1 MKDSHR
7 LPNISRRILHIKR
20 RILQSP
26 LPNENPKNS
35 SVTQIILIGCY
46 CFGVQVKTRV
56 KLEGE
61 ELERYL
67 EAEKEKEKS
76 RQTTEATERRYL

>member
-1 MKDSHR
+1 MKNNHR

-20 RILQSP
+20 RILQSL
-26 LPNENPKNS
+26 LPNENSENS

-46 CFGVQVKTRV
+46 YFGVQVKTRV

>member
-1 MKDSHR
+1 M
-7 LPNISRRILHIKR
+7 
-20 RILQSP
+20 
-26 LPNENPKNS
+26 
-35 SVTQIILIGCY
+35 
-46 CFGVQVKTRV
+46 KTRV

-67 EAEKEKEKS
+67 EAEKEKEKR

>member
-1 MKDSHR
+1 MNSKPTRHNGSQC
-7 LPNISRRILHIKR
+7 PNF
-20 RILQSP
+20 
-26 LPNENPKNS
+26 
-35 SVTQIILIGCY
+35 C

-67 EAEKEKEKS
+67 EAEKEKEKN
-76 RQTTEATERRYL
+76 RQVTESADRRYVHNLFT

>member
-1 MKDSHR
+1 M
-7 LPNISRRILHIKR
+7 
-20 RILQSP
+20 
-26 LPNENPKNS
+26 
-35 SVTQIILIGCY
+35 
-46 CFGVQVKTRV
+46 KTRV

-76 RQTTEATERRYL
+76 RQTTEATERRYLQFMVLFFMGYFSSSGWVILVKYDMRFFHLLKEATGVDKVLLKN